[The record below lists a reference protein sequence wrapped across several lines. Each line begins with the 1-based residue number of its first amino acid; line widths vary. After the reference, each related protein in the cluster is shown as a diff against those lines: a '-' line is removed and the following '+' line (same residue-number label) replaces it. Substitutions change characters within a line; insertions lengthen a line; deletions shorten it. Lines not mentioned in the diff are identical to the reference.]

1 MDMTSTP
8 RPAPADALA
17 AAVEASLS
25 GVDRG
30 VMRPEAIA
38 AAGTFLADAMQVRAD
53 DAAVVRIAEIACAAS
68 ATAAERRMRIAV
80 INRDMPFLVDSVA
93 GCLIR
98 ADLALHILVHPV
110 LAVRRDADGAL
121 LSIGDGAAAQRESIL
136 YIECDLA
143 DADARVAI
151 RTALLETLDQVRAAV
166 TDWRAMIAA
175 MELDCN
181 RLGFSESGD
190 LLRWFLKGNLTQLG
204 HEVRDRDGAASAMLG
219 ICRTEDEP
227 LMRASTIA
235 AAFDWYD
242 SGQDGLLIL
251 KSNRASRVHRNTLL
265 DLFVVPIRDGGRVV
279 ALSVHAGLWT
289 SASLA
294 ASPSDVPM
302 LRTTL
307 ARLMA
312 RFHFDPGGHAGK
324 ALVHALTYLPHDVLL
339 ALDDDARDRLTMT
352 ALSLSDRPRPQ
363 IEVAADRLNRH
374 LLAFVWMARD
384 DMTSSRREA
393 VLAMLTE
400 AANAPMLSWSVVL
413 EESGLALMR
422 VVIDIRDGGRVPAS
436 GPLDAALKH
445 MVRGWVPAVEAAIA
459 ELGETERAAG
469 LAQAYATAFP
479 TAYRDHAGAREA
491 AVDVLRLEA
500 LDEAGGKSARLFRIG
515 REEAAQLRLK
525 LYGRQAI
532 SLSEAV
538 PALENFGFVVL
549 QELSVEVRTATA
561 PGHVHEFVLA
571 CDSDATCLRV
581 LERAALVGDAIA
593 AVLRGEAENDRFNE
607 LLVTSAVD
615 PQGVLLLRALFRY
628 QRQMG
633 SAYGLS
639 TVVAALRRA
648 PAIALQ
654 LVDYFRALHDPARAA
669 SGDEATAIA
678 SAIEDALA
686 DVSAIDDD
694 RILRLYRALI
704 GATLRTN
711 AFAPAGREALA
722 FKLDSAQ
729 VPGLPAPLPWREIWV
744 YSPRVEGVHLR
755 TGAIARGGLRWSD
768 RRDDFR
774 TEILGLMKAQRV
786 KNAVIVPTGAKGG
799 FFPKHLP
806 NPATDRDGWL
816 AEGTE
821 SYRIFIRALLSVTD
835 NIVGGQVVHP
845 DGVRVRDGDDPYFV
859 VAADKGTA
867 TFSDVANAIALER
880 GFWLG
885 DAFAS
890 GGSNGYDHKVMGI
903 TARGA
908 WISVQRHFLE
918 LGIDVQT
925 QPISVVGVGDMS
937 GDVFGNGML
946 LSKAIR
952 LVAAFDHRHIF
963 IDPDPDPATSW
974 AERDRLFRLPRSSWA
989 DYDAALISR
998 GGGVFARTMK
1008 AIPLSDEMRAMLGV
1022 DAESMEPTAVISAL
1036 LTTPADLLWFG
1047 GIGTYVKA
1055 AAQSHSDV
1063 GDSSNDRIRVNAEQL
1078 RVRVIGEGANL
1089 AVTQAARVAFAVN
1102 GGRINTDFID
1112 NAAGVD
1118 CSDNE
1123 VNIKIALS
1131 TPVAEGRLGD
1141 DERNALLSAMTD
1153 AVAQIVLEDNR
1164 LQALGLSI
1172 AEADGARDVV
1182 RYTRLIDGFEKAGRL
1197 DRAVEGLAS
1206 DRDLLRRAQ
1215 DGQGLTRP
1223 ELAVLFAT
1231 AKLTMQ
1237 DVVEGGALPDDPLMQ
1252 DMLLDAFP
1260 PALREAHR
1268 DAILTHRLRR
1278 EIIATKLANHMVN
1291 RLGVLAP
1298 FALIHE
1304 DGLDAGAIA
1313 RAFVVAQGLFDLEPL
1328 WAEIERA
1335 PIAEADRIAAF
1346 RRLGQAVA
1354 MHIAELCRASTN
1366 MLPPSDAIEGLRPHF
1381 EALGE
1386 VAAERLA
1393 ARDDIGTDGLPPAIA
1408 HAIARIGEMS
1418 GAAGIADLA
1427 IARDEDAGDIARAL
1441 IDLTD
1446 ALSLDWLRAT
1456 AAALLPTDPWERML
1470 LTEFERDIH
1479 EMRLDF
1485 LGKRKERPLT
1495 TAVAQ
1500 WIAAHGDHISRFQT
1514 LIARARV
1521 GTASGSMVAAIA
1533 GRARDLLERG

>member
-1 MDMTSTP
+1 MDMTNTP
-8 RPAPADALA
+8 RRATADALA
-17 AAVEASLS
+17 AAVESSLS
-25 GVDRG
+25 GIDSG
-30 VMRPEAIA
+30 VMSPPAIA
-38 AAGTFLADAMQVRAD
+38 AAGAFLAEAMQIRPG
-53 DAAVVRIAEIACAAS
+53 DAAIVHIAEIACAATP
-68 ATAAERRMRIAV
+68 TAAERRMRIAV
-80 INRDMPFLVDSVA
+80 VNRDMPFLVDSVA
-93 GCLIR
+93 GCLVR
-98 ADLALHILVHPV
+98 ADVAIHILVHPV

-121 LSIGDGAAAQRESIL
+121 VAIGDGAAAQRESIL
-136 YIECDLA
+136 YIECDLV
-143 DADARVAI
+143 DADAREAVKA
-151 RTALLETLDQVRAAV
+151 ALLETLDQVRAAV

-175 MELDCN
+175 MEIDCN
-181 RLGFSESGD
+181 RLGVSESGD

-204 HEVRDRDGAASAMLG
+204 HEVRDRDGAASGALG
-219 ICRTEDEP
+219 ICRTEHEP
-227 LMRASTIA
+227 MMRPSTIA
-235 AAFDWYD
+235 AAFAWYD
-242 SGQDGLLIL
+242 SGQDGLLVL
-251 KSNRASRVHRNTLL
+251 KSNRASRVHRNVLL
-265 DLFVVPIRDGGRVV
+265 DLFVVPIRDGGTVV

-289 SASLA
+289 SGSLA
-294 ASPSDVPM
+294 APPSDVPM

-312 RFHFDPGGHAGK
+312 RFNFDPAGHAGK

-339 ALDDDARDRLTMT
+339 ALDDGDRDRLTMT

-363 IEVAADRLNRH
+363 IEVASDRLNRH
-374 LLAFVWMARD
+374 LLAFVWMPRD
-384 DMTSSRREA
+384 DMSSSRREA
-393 VLAMLTE
+393 VHAMLTE

-436 GPLDAALKH
+436 APLDAALKR
-445 MVRGWVPAVEAAIA
+445 MVRGWVPALEAGIA
-459 ELGETERAAG
+459 ELGAVERAPH
-469 LAQAYATAFP
+469 LAQRYAAAFP
-479 TAYRDHAGAREA
+479 TGYRDHAGAREA
-491 AVDVLRLEA
+491 AIDVLRLEA
-500 LDEAGGKSARLFRIG
+500 LGETGGKSARLFRTDS
-515 REEAAQLRLK
+515 EEAQQLRLK
-525 LYGRQAI
+525 LYGRDAI

-549 QELSVEVRTATA
+549 HELSVEVATATSV
-561 PGHVHEFVLA
+561 GHIHEFVLA
-571 CDSDATCLRV
+571 CESGETCARV
-581 LERAALVGDAIA
+581 LDRATLVGEAFA

-607 LLVTSAVD
+607 LLVAAAID

-648 PAIALQ
+648 PAITLQ
-654 LVDYFRALHDPARAA
+654 LVDYFEALHNPARGA
-669 SGDEATAIA
+669 GEDEATAIDR
-678 SAIEDALA
+678 AIEDALA

-711 AFAPAGREALA
+711 FFAPAGREALA
-722 FKLDSAQ
+722 FKLDSTR

-744 YSPRVEGVHLR
+744 YSPRVEGIHLR

-799 FFPKHLP
+799 FYPKQLP
-806 NPATDRDGWL
+806 NPAADRDAWF

-835 NIVGGQVVHP
+835 NIVRGEVVHP
-845 DGVRVRDGDDPYFV
+845 DGVLVRDSDDPYFV

-867 TFSDVANAIALER
+867 TFSDVANAIARER

-890 GGSNGYDHKVMGI
+890 GGSNGYDHKAMGI

-925 QPISVVGVGDMS
+925 QPVSVVGVGDMS

-963 IDPDPDPATSW
+963 IDPDPDPAASW
-974 AERDRLFRLPRSSWA
+974 AERDRLFKLPRSSWA
-989 DYDAALISR
+989 DYDQALISK

-1008 AIPLSDEMRAMLGV
+1008 AIPLSEEMRALLDV
-1022 DAESMEPTAVISAL
+1022 AAESMEPAALISAI
-1036 LTTPADLLWFG
+1036 LTAPADLLWFG

-1063 GDSSNDRIRVNAEQL
+1063 GDSSNDRIRVNAEHL

-1089 AVTQAARVAFAVN
+1089 AVTQAARIAFDLN

-1112 NAAGVD
+1112 NSAGVD

-1131 TPVAEGRLGD
+1131 APVADGSLGGD
-1141 DERNALLSAMTD
+1141 DRNALLQRMTD
-1153 AVAQIVLEDNR
+1153 AVSEIVLEDNR

-1182 RYTRLIDGFEKAGRL
+1182 RYTRLMDGFEKAGRL

-1215 DGQGLTRP
+1215 DGHGLTRP

-1237 DVVEGGALPDDPLMQ
+1237 DVVEAGTLPDDPLMH
-1252 DMLLDAFP
+1252 DMLLRAFP
-1260 PALREAHR
+1260 PAMREAHR
-1268 DAILTHRLRR
+1268 DAIVNHRLRR
-1278 EIIATKLANHMVN
+1278 EIVATKLANRIIN

-1298 FALIHE
+1298 FMLVDE
-1304 DGLDAGAIA
+1304 DGLEAGAIA

-1328 WAEIERA
+1328 WEEIERA
-1335 PIAEADRIAAF
+1335 PVAEPDRIAAF
-1346 RRLGQAVA
+1346 RTLGQAVA
-1354 MHIAELCRASTN
+1354 THIGELCRASTS
-1366 MLPPSDAIEGLRPHF
+1366 MLPPSDAIEGLKPHF
-1381 EALGE
+1381 VALGE
-1386 VAAERLA
+1386 VAEGRLA
-1393 ARDDIGTDGLPPAIA
+1393 ARGDAGEGGLPPALA

-1418 GAAGIADLA
+1418 GAAAIADLA

-1441 IDLTD
+1441 VDLTD
-1446 ALSLDWLRAT
+1446 ALSLDWLRVT
-1456 AAALLPTDPWERML
+1456 AAALQPTDPWERML
-1470 LTEFERDIH
+1470 LGEFERDMH
-1479 EMRLDF
+1479 EMRLGF
-1485 LGKRKERPLT
+1485 LERRKGRPLT

-1500 WIAAHGDHISRFQT
+1500 WIAAHADAIARFQT

-1521 GTASGSMVAAIA
+1521 GTPSGSMVAAIA
-1533 GRARDLLERG
+1533 SRARDLLERG